1 LPEAQAIGSSI
12 KCGLKRD
19 DSETHTS
26 RISAAGYTS
35 DVAKLAEGAGMSE
48 ARVGLVIEDD
58 QDIRELVRTV
68 LSQAGFEVTV
78 ASSGHE
84 GVMAAKALRPD
95 VITLD
100 LGLPDIDG
108 FEVSRRIREFSDA
121 YIVMLTARADEPDT
135 LIGLESG
142 ADDYLTKPFRPRELR
157 ARIAA
162 MMRRPRTLPDLQ
174 AEGTSAPEKPVDAN
188 TRVGAGSGPGPGNRN
203 GSYSHNGLELSYA
216 SRSVTVDGEEL
227 SLTRTE
233 FELLHALLETGR
245 TVRTKSD
252 LVRRLR
258 DEDYDV
264 GSYISE
270 ADERSVEVHMGNLR
284 KKLGD
289 SPQSPRWLQTVRG
302 VGYRLAPLER

>member
-1 LPEAQAIGSSI
+1 
-12 KCGLKRD
+12 
-19 DSETHTS
+19 
-26 RISAAGYTS
+26 
-35 DVAKLAEGAGMSE
+35 MNE

-58 QDIRELVRTV
+58 QDIRELVRAV
-68 LSQAGFEVTV
+68 LTQAGFDVSV
-78 ASSGHE
+78 AASGTE
-84 GVMAAKALRPD
+84 GVLAARSLNPD

-108 FEVSRRIREFSDA
+108 FEVSRQIREFSDA
-121 YIVMLTARADEPDT
+121 YIVMLTARAEELDT

-162 MMRRPRTLPDLQ
+162 MMRRPR
-174 AEGTSAPEKPVDAN
+174 
-188 TRVGAGSGPGPGNRN
+188 SGPDVVEEASAGEQPAAAGTGHYN
-203 GSYSHNGLELSYA
+203 HNGLDLTYA
-216 SRSVTVDGEEL
+216 SRSVSVDGQEL
-227 SLTRTE
+227 NLTRTE
-233 FELLHALLETGR
+233 FELLYALLEAGR

-289 SPQSPRWLQTVRG
+289 SPQQPRWLQTVRG
-302 VGYRLAPLER
+302 VGYRLAPAER

>member
-1 LPEAQAIGSSI
+1 
-12 KCGLKRD
+12 
-19 DSETHTS
+19 
-26 RISAAGYTS
+26 
-35 DVAKLAEGAGMSE
+35 MSE

-68 LSQAGFEVTV
+68 LTQAGFDVTV
-78 ASSGHE
+78 AGSGAE
-84 GVMAAKALRPD
+84 GVLAAKTLNPD

-108 FEVSRRIREFSDA
+108 FEVSRQIREFSDA
-121 YIVMLTARADEPDT
+121 YIVMLTARAEELDT

-162 MMRRPRTLPDLQ
+162 MMRRPRSSP
-174 AEGTSAPEKPVDAN
+174 EPGESAPVPDRPADAD
-188 TRVGAGSGPGPGNRN
+188 GGIGN
-203 GSYSHNGLELSYA
+203 GHYSHNGLDLSYA
-216 SRSVTVDGEEL
+216 SRSVSVDGQEL
-227 SLTRTE
+227 NLTRTE
-233 FELLHALLETGR
+233 FELLYALLEAGR

-289 SPQSPRWLQTVRG
+289 SPQQPRWLQTVRG
-302 VGYRLAPLER
+302 VGYRLAPVER

>member
-1 LPEAQAIGSSI
+1 
-12 KCGLKRD
+12 
-19 DSETHTS
+19 
-26 RISAAGYTS
+26 
-35 DVAKLAEGAGMSE
+35 MSE

-68 LSQAGFEVTV
+68 LTQAGFEVTV

-84 GVMAAKALRPD
+84 GVLAAKTLNPD

-108 FEVSRRIREFSDA
+108 FEVSRQIREFSDA
-121 YIVMLTARADEPDT
+121 YIVMLTARADELDT

-162 MMRRPRTLPDLQ
+162 MMRRPRSLPDP
-174 AEGTSAPEKPVDAN
+174 AEIPGGDQPVDAE
-188 TRVGAGSGPGPGNRN
+188 TGTGDGT
-203 GSYSHNGLELSYA
+203 YSHNGLDLSYA
-216 SRSVTVDGEEL
+216 SRSVSVDGEEL
-227 SLTRTE
+227 NLTRTE
-233 FELLHALLETGR
+233 FELLYALLEAGR

-289 SPQSPRWLQTVRG
+289 SPQRPRWLQTVRG
-302 VGYRLAPLER
+302 VGYRLAPVER

>member
-1 LPEAQAIGSSI
+1 M
-12 KCGLKRD
+12 
-19 DSETHTS
+19 
-26 RISAAGYTS
+26 S
-35 DVAKLAEGAGMSE
+35 D

-58 QDIRELVRTV
+58 HDIRELVRTV
-68 LSQAGFEVTV
+68 LSQAGFDVSV
-78 ASSGHE
+78 ASSGAE
-84 GVMAAKALRPD
+84 GVLVAKNINPD

-108 FEVSRRIREFSDA
+108 FEVSRQIREFSDA
-121 YIVMLTARADEPDT
+121 YIVMLTARTEELDT

-162 MMRRPRTLPDLQ
+162 MMRRPRSVAD
-174 AEGTSAPEKPVDAN
+174 PVDAPQAELPGDG
-188 TRVGAGSGPGPGNRN
+188 GAAHPERGNF
-203 GSYSHNGLELSYA
+203 SHNGLELSYS
-216 SRSVTVDGEEL
+216 SRTVVVDGTEMN
-227 SLTRTE
+227 LTRTE
-233 FELLHALLETGR
+233 FELLHALLEAGR

-289 SPQSPRWLQTVRG
+289 SPQKPRWLQTVRG
-302 VGYRLAPLER
+302 VGYRLAPGEQ

>member
-1 LPEAQAIGSSI
+1 M
-12 KCGLKRD
+12 
-19 DSETHTS
+19 
-26 RISAAGYTS
+26 S
-35 DVAKLAEGAGMSE
+35 D

-58 QDIRELVRTV
+58 HDIRELVRTV
-68 LSQAGFEVTV
+68 LTQAGFDVTV
-78 ASSGHE
+78 ASSGAE
-84 GVMAAKALRPD
+84 GVLVAKNINPD

-108 FEVSRRIREFSDA
+108 FEVSRQIREFSDA
-121 YIVMLTARADEPDT
+121 YIVMLTARTEELDT

-157 ARIAA
+157 ARVAA
-162 MMRRPRTLPDLQ
+162 MMRRPRSASEPADAP
-174 AEGTSAPEKPVDAN
+174 AEAPAESNGHPE
-188 TRVGAGSGPGPGNRN
+188 RGNF
-203 GSYSHNGLELSYA
+203 SHNGLELSYA
-216 SRSVTVDGEEL
+216 SRTVLVDGREMN
-227 SLTRTE
+227 LTRTE
-233 FELLHALLETGR
+233 FELLHALLEAGR

-289 SPQSPRWLQTVRG
+289 SPQQPRWLQTVRG
-302 VGYRLAPLER
+302 VGYRLAPSAH

>member
-1 LPEAQAIGSSI
+1 M
-12 KCGLKRD
+12 
-19 DSETHTS
+19 
-26 RISAAGYTS
+26 S
-35 DVAKLAEGAGMSE
+35 D

-58 QDIRELVRTV
+58 HDIRELVRTV
-68 LSQAGFEVTV
+68 LTQAGFDVTV
-78 ASSGHE
+78 ASSGAE
-84 GVMAAKALRPD
+84 GVLVAKNINPD

-108 FEVSRRIREFSDA
+108 FEVSRQIREFSDA
-121 YIVMLTARADEPDT
+121 YIVMLTARTEELDT

-157 ARIAA
+157 ARVAA
-162 MMRRPRTLPDLQ
+162 MMRRPR
-174 AEGTSAPEKPVDAN
+174 SAPEPADAPAEVPAESN
-188 TRVGAGSGPGPGNRN
+188 GQPERGNF
-203 GSYSHNGLELSYA
+203 SHNGLELSYA
-216 SRSVTVDGEEL
+216 SRTVLVDGREMN
-227 SLTRTE
+227 LTRTE
-233 FELLHALLETGR
+233 FELLHALLEAGR

-289 SPQSPRWLQTVRG
+289 SPQQPRWLQTVRG
-302 VGYRLAPLER
+302 VGYRLAPSVH

>member
-1 LPEAQAIGSSI
+1 M
-12 KCGLKRD
+12 
-19 DSETHTS
+19 
-26 RISAAGYTS
+26 S
-35 DVAKLAEGAGMSE
+35 D

-58 QDIRELVRTV
+58 HDIRELVRTV
-68 LSQAGFEVTV
+68 LSQAGFDVSV
-78 ASSGHE
+78 ASSGAE
-84 GVMAAKALRPD
+84 GVLVAKTLNPD

-108 FEVSRRIREFSDA
+108 FEVSRQIREFSDA
-121 YIVMLTARADEPDT
+121 YIVMLTARTEELDT

-162 MMRRPRTLPDLQ
+162 MMRRPRSVADPAD
-174 AEGTSAPEKPVDAN
+174 AMPGDPAADGGAVHPE
-188 TRVGAGSGPGPGNRN
+188 RGNF
-203 GSYSHNGLELSYA
+203 SHNGLELSYA
-216 SRSVTVDGEEL
+216 SRTVVVDGKEMN
-227 SLTRTE
+227 LTRTE
-233 FELLHALLETGR
+233 FELLHALLEAGR

-264 GSYISE
+264 GGYISE

-289 SPQSPRWLQTVRG
+289 SPQKPRWLQTVRG
-302 VGYRLAPLER
+302 VGYRLAPGEH

>member
-1 LPEAQAIGSSI
+1 
-12 KCGLKRD
+12 
-19 DSETHTS
+19 
-26 RISAAGYTS
+26 
-35 DVAKLAEGAGMSE
+35 MSE

-58 QDIRELVRTV
+58 HDIRELVRTV
-68 LSQAGFEVTV
+68 LTQAGFEVTV
-78 ASSGHE
+78 ASGGAE
-84 GVMAAKALRPD
+84 GVLMAKSLNPD

-108 FEVSRRIREFSDA
+108 FEVSRQVREFSDA
-121 YIVMLTARADEPDT
+121 YIVMLTARAEELDT

-157 ARIAA
+157 ARVAA
-162 MMRRPRTLPDLQ
+162 MMRRPRSVPDPDQ
-174 AEGTSAPEKPVDAN
+174 VAVDASPDSADHPE
-188 TRVGAGSGPGPGNRN
+188 RGNF
-203 GSYSHNGLELSYA
+203 SHNGLELSYA
-216 SRSVTVDGEEL
+216 SRTVAVDGKEMN
-227 SLTRTE
+227 LTRTE
-233 FELLHALLETGR
+233 FELLYALLEAGR

-289 SPQSPRWLQTVRG
+289 SPQQPRWLQTVRG
-302 VGYRLAPLER
+302 VGYRLAPGQH

>member
-1 LPEAQAIGSSI
+1 M
-12 KCGLKRD
+12 
-19 DSETHTS
+19 
-26 RISAAGYTS
+26 S
-35 DVAKLAEGAGMSE
+35 D

-58 QDIRELVRTV
+58 HDIRELVRTV
-68 LSQAGFEVTV
+68 LTQAGFDVTV
-78 ASSGHE
+78 ASSGAE
-84 GVMAAKALRPD
+84 GVLTAKTLNPD

-108 FEVSRRIREFSDA
+108 FEVSRQIREFSDA
-121 YIVMLTARADEPDT
+121 YIVMLTARTEELDT

-162 MMRRPRTLPDLQ
+162 MMRRPRSGSESAEASGVEGSADAAAHPD
-174 AEGTSAPEKPVDAN
+174 
-188 TRVGAGSGPGPGNRN
+188 RGN
-203 GSYSHNGLELSYA
+203 YSHNGLELSYA
-216 SRSVTVDGEEL
+216 SRTVTVDGTEMN
-227 SLTRTE
+227 LTRTE
-233 FELLHALLETGR
+233 FELLHALLEAGR
-245 TVRTKSD
+245 TVRTKAD

-264 GSYISE
+264 GGYISE

-289 SPQSPRWLQTVRG
+289 SPQKPRWLQTVRG
-302 VGYRLAPLER
+302 VGYRLAPSEH

>member
-1 LPEAQAIGSSI
+1 M
-12 KCGLKRD
+12 
-19 DSETHTS
+19 
-26 RISAAGYTS
+26 S
-35 DVAKLAEGAGMSE
+35 D

-68 LSQAGFEVTV
+68 LSQAGFDVTV
-78 ASSGHE
+78 ASSGAE
-84 GVMAAKALRPD
+84 GVLIAKNLNPD

-108 FEVSRRIREFSDA
+108 FEVSRQIREFSDA
-121 YIVMLTARADEPDT
+121 YIVMLTARTEELDT

-162 MMRRPRTLPDLQ
+162 MMRRPR
-174 AEGTSAPEKPVDAN
+174 SAPEAADTLPAEAAADAN
-188 TRVGAGSGPGPGNRN
+188 ERSEHGNF
-203 GSYSHNGLELSYA
+203 SHNGLELSYA
-216 SRSVTVDGEEL
+216 SRTVVVDGKEMN
-227 SLTRTE
+227 LTRTE
-233 FELLHALLETGR
+233 FELLHALLEAGR
-245 TVRTKSD
+245 TVRTKAD

-289 SPQSPRWLQTVRG
+289 SPQQPRWLQTVRG
-302 VGYRLAPLER
+302 VGYRLAPEGA

>member
-1 LPEAQAIGSSI
+1 M
-12 KCGLKRD
+12 
-19 DSETHTS
+19 
-26 RISAAGYTS
+26 S
-35 DVAKLAEGAGMSE
+35 D

-58 QDIRELVRTV
+58 HDIRELVRTV
-68 LSQAGFEVTV
+68 LSQAGFDVSV
-78 ASSGHE
+78 ASSGAE
-84 GVMAAKALRPD
+84 GVLVAKTLNPD

-108 FEVSRRIREFSDA
+108 FEVSRQIREFSDA
-121 YIVMLTARADEPDT
+121 YIVMLTARTEELDT

-162 MMRRPRTLPDLQ
+162 MMRRPRSVADPTD
-174 AEGTSAPEKPVDAN
+174 AMSGDAAADGGAAHPE
-188 TRVGAGSGPGPGNRN
+188 RGNF
-203 GSYSHNGLELSYA
+203 SHNGLELSYA
-216 SRSVTVDGEEL
+216 SRTVVVDGKEMN
-227 SLTRTE
+227 LTRTE
-233 FELLHALLETGR
+233 FELLHALLEAGR

-289 SPQSPRWLQTVRG
+289 SPQKPRWLQTVRG
-302 VGYRLAPLER
+302 VGYRLAPGEH

>member
-1 LPEAQAIGSSI
+1 MG
-12 KCGLKRD
+12 D
-19 DSETHTS
+19 
-26 RISAAGYTS
+26 
-35 DVAKLAEGAGMSE
+35 

-68 LSQAGFEVTV
+68 LTQAGFEVTV
-78 ASSGHE
+78 AASGSE
-84 GVMAAKALRPD
+84 GVAAARRLSPD

-108 FEVSRRIREFSDA
+108 FEVARQIREFSDA
-121 YIVMLTARADEPDT
+121 YIVMLTARAEELDT

-157 ARIAA
+157 ARVAA
-162 MMRRPRTLPDLQ
+162 MMRRPRAATTVP
-174 AEGTSAPEKPVDAN
+174 AGAVPA
-188 TRVGAGSGPGPGNRN
+188 GAGAAVGLSASGARTSGTGVATTGVTDPAHTAGNGERH
-203 GSYSHNGLELSYA
+203 YSHNGLELSYA
-216 SRSVTVDGEEL
+216 SRTVTVDGEEMH
-227 SLTRTE
+227 LTRTE
-233 FELLHALLETGR
+233 FELLHAILEAGR
-245 TVRTKSD
+245 TVRTKAD

-258 DEDYDV
+258 EEDYDV

-289 SPQSPRWLQTVRG
+289 SVQHPRWLQTVRG
-302 VGYRLAPLER
+302 VGYRLAPGGPPGEH

>member
-1 LPEAQAIGSSI
+1 M
-12 KCGLKRD
+12 
-19 DSETHTS
+19 
-26 RISAAGYTS
+26 S
-35 DVAKLAEGAGMSE
+35 D

-58 QDIRELVRTV
+58 HDIRELVRTV
-68 LSQAGFEVTV
+68 LTQAGFDVTV
-78 ASSGHE
+78 ASSGAE
-84 GVMAAKALRPD
+84 GVLVAKTISPD

-108 FEVSRRIREFSDA
+108 FEVSRQIREFSDA
-121 YIVMLTARADEPDT
+121 YIVMLTARTEELDT

-157 ARIAA
+157 ARVAA
-162 MMRRPRTLPDLQ
+162 MMRRPRSASEPADTPADIP
-174 AEGTSAPEKPVDAN
+174 AESGSHPE
-188 TRVGAGSGPGPGNRN
+188 RGN
-203 GSYSHNGLELSYA
+203 YSHNGLELSYA
-216 SRSVTVDGEEL
+216 SRTVLVDGTEMN
-227 SLTRTE
+227 LTRTE
-233 FELLHALLETGR
+233 FELLHALLEAGR

-289 SPQSPRWLQTVRG
+289 SPQQPRWLQTVRG
-302 VGYRLAPLER
+302 VGYRLAPIAH

>member
-1 LPEAQAIGSSI
+1 MN
-12 KCGLKRD
+12 D
-19 DSETHTS
+19 
-26 RISAAGYTS
+26 
-35 DVAKLAEGAGMSE
+35 

-58 QDIRELVRTV
+58 QDIRELVRAV
-68 LSQAGFEVTV
+68 LTQAGFDVSV
-78 ASSGHE
+78 AASGTE
-84 GVMAAKALRPD
+84 GVLAARSLNPD

-108 FEVSRRIREFSDA
+108 FEVSRQIREFSDA
-121 YIVMLTARADEPDT
+121 YIVMLTARAEELDT

-162 MMRRPRTLPDLQ
+162 MMRRPRTAPDPVEEALA
-174 AEGTSAPEKPVDAN
+174 AERQGEPGT
-188 TRVGAGSGPGPGNRN
+188 GH
-203 GSYSHNGLELSYA
+203 YSHNGLDLTYA

-227 SLTRTE
+227 NLTRTE
-233 FELLHALLETGR
+233 FELLYALLEAGR

-289 SPQSPRWLQTVRG
+289 SPQHPRWLQTVRG
-302 VGYRLAPLER
+302 VGYRLAPADR

>member
-1 LPEAQAIGSSI
+1 M
-12 KCGLKRD
+12 
-19 DSETHTS
+19 
-26 RISAAGYTS
+26 S
-35 DVAKLAEGAGMSE
+35 D

-58 QDIRELVRTV
+58 HDIRELVRTV
-68 LSQAGFEVTV
+68 LTQAGFDVTV
-78 ASSGHE
+78 ASSGAE
-84 GVMAAKALRPD
+84 GVLTAKTLNPD

-108 FEVSRRIREFSDA
+108 FEVSRQIREFSDA
-121 YIVMLTARADEPDT
+121 YIVMLTARTEELDT

-162 MMRRPRTLPDLQ
+162 MMRRPRSVPDPAEVSGIEASTDGQ
-174 AEGTSAPEKPVDAN
+174 AHPE
-188 TRVGAGSGPGPGNRN
+188 RGN
-203 GSYSHNGLELSYA
+203 YSHNGLELSYA
-216 SRSVTVDGEEL
+216 SRTVTVDGAEMN
-227 SLTRTE
+227 LTRTE
-233 FELLHALLETGR
+233 FELLHALLEAGR

-264 GSYISE
+264 GGYISE

-289 SPQSPRWLQTVRG
+289 SPQKPRWLQTVRG
-302 VGYRLAPLER
+302 VGYRLAPGEH

>member
-1 LPEAQAIGSSI
+1 
-12 KCGLKRD
+12 
-19 DSETHTS
+19 
-26 RISAAGYTS
+26 
-35 DVAKLAEGAGMSE
+35 MSE

-58 QDIRELVRTV
+58 HDIRELVRTV
-68 LSQAGFEVTV
+68 LTQAGFDVTV
-78 ASSGHE
+78 ASGGAE
-84 GVMAAKALRPD
+84 GVLMAKSLNPD

-108 FEVSRRIREFSDA
+108 FEVSRQIREFSDA
-121 YIVMLTARADEPDT
+121 YIVMLTARTEELDT

-157 ARIAA
+157 ARVAA
-162 MMRRPRTLPDLQ
+162 MMRRPRSVPEPGEVLEDP
-174 AEGTSAPEKPVDAN
+174 SADGAAHPE
-188 TRVGAGSGPGPGNRN
+188 RGNF
-203 GSYSHNGLELSYA
+203 SHNGLELSYA
-216 SRSVTVDGEEL
+216 SRTVTVDGREMN
-227 SLTRTE
+227 LTRTE
-233 FELLHALLETGR
+233 FELLYALLEAGR

-289 SPQSPRWLQTVRG
+289 SPQRPRWLQTVRG
-302 VGYRLAPLER
+302 VGYRLAPGQH

>member
-1 LPEAQAIGSSI
+1 M
-12 KCGLKRD
+12 
-19 DSETHTS
+19 
-26 RISAAGYTS
+26 S
-35 DVAKLAEGAGMSE
+35 D

-58 QDIRELVRTV
+58 HDIRELVRTV
-68 LSQAGFEVTV
+68 LTQAGFDVTV
-78 ASSGHE
+78 ASSGAE
-84 GVMAAKALRPD
+84 GVLTAKTLNPD

-108 FEVSRRIREFSDA
+108 FEVSRQIREFSDA
-121 YIVMLTARADEPDT
+121 YIVMLTARTEELDT

-162 MMRRPRTLPDLQ
+162 MMRRPRSVPES
-174 AEGTSAPEKPVDAN
+174 AEAAGVEASADAAAHPE
-188 TRVGAGSGPGPGNRN
+188 RGN
-203 GSYSHNGLELSYA
+203 YSHNGLELSYA
-216 SRSVTVDGEEL
+216 SRTVTVDGTEMN
-227 SLTRTE
+227 LTRTE
-233 FELLHALLETGR
+233 FELLHALLEAGR
-245 TVRTKSD
+245 TVRTKAD

-264 GSYISE
+264 GGYISE

-289 SPQSPRWLQTVRG
+289 SPQKPRWLQTVRG
-302 VGYRLAPLER
+302 VGYRLAPAEH

>member
-1 LPEAQAIGSSI
+1 M
-12 KCGLKRD
+12 
-19 DSETHTS
+19 
-26 RISAAGYTS
+26 S
-35 DVAKLAEGAGMSE
+35 D

-58 QDIRELVRTV
+58 HDIRELVRTV

-78 ASSGHE
+78 ASSGAE
-84 GVMAAKALRPD
+84 GVLIAKTLSPD

-108 FEVSRRIREFSDA
+108 FEVSRQIREFSDA
-121 YIVMLTARADEPDT
+121 YIVMLTARTEELDT

-162 MMRRPRTLPDLQ
+162 MMRRPRSVADAADAL
-174 AEGTSAPEKPVDAN
+174 SADNSADGGAHPE
-188 TRVGAGSGPGPGNRN
+188 RGNF
-203 GSYSHNGLELSYA
+203 SHNGLELSYS
-216 SRSVTVDGEEL
+216 SRTVVVDGKEMN
-227 SLTRTE
+227 LTRTE
-233 FELLHALLETGR
+233 FELLHALLEAGR

-289 SPQSPRWLQTVRG
+289 SPQKPRWLQTVRG
-302 VGYRLAPLER
+302 VGYRLAPEAH

>member
-1 LPEAQAIGSSI
+1 M
-12 KCGLKRD
+12 
-19 DSETHTS
+19 
-26 RISAAGYTS
+26 S
-35 DVAKLAEGAGMSE
+35 D

-58 QDIRELVRTV
+58 HDIRELVRTV
-68 LSQAGFEVTV
+68 LTQAGFDVTV
-78 ASSGHE
+78 ASTGAE
-84 GVMAAKALRPD
+84 GVLIAKTLSPD

-108 FEVSRRIREFSDA
+108 FEVSRQIREFSNA
-121 YIVMLTARADEPDT
+121 YIVMLTARTEELDT

-157 ARIAA
+157 ARVAA
-162 MMRRPRTLPDLQ
+162 MMRRPRTA
-174 AEGTSAPEKPVDAN
+174 AEATETAAPAASAN
-188 TRVGAGSGPGPGNRN
+188 GNGKHERGN
-203 GSYSHNGLELSYA
+203 FSHNGLDLSYS
-216 SRSVTVDGEEL
+216 SRTVTVDGEEMN
-227 SLTRTE
+227 LTRTE
-233 FELLHALLETGR
+233 FELLHALLEAGR

-270 ADERSVEVHMGNLR
+270 SDERSVEVHMGNLR

-302 VGYRLAPLER
+302 VGYRLAPGGH

>member
-1 LPEAQAIGSSI
+1 
-12 KCGLKRD
+12 
-19 DSETHTS
+19 
-26 RISAAGYTS
+26 
-35 DVAKLAEGAGMSE
+35 MSE

-68 LSQAGFEVTV
+68 LTQAGFDVTV
-78 ASSGHE
+78 AGSGAE
-84 GVMAAKALRPD
+84 GVKVARTLNPD

-108 FEVSRRIREFSDA
+108 FEVSRQIREFSDA
-121 YIVMLTARADEPDT
+121 YIVMLTARAEELDT

-162 MMRRPRTLPDLQ
+162 MMRRPRSVPDQ
-174 AEGTSAPEKPVDAN
+174 WEGAPGSERPAD
-188 TRVGAGSGPGPGNRN
+188 AGSGN
-203 GSYSHNGLELSYA
+203 GHYSHNGLDLSYA
-216 SRSVTVDGEEL
+216 SRSVSVDGQEL
-227 SLTRTE
+227 NLTRTE
-233 FELLHALLETGR
+233 FELLYALLEAGR

-289 SPQSPRWLQTVRG
+289 SPQQPRWLQTVRG
-302 VGYRLAPLER
+302 VGYRLAPAER

>member
-1 LPEAQAIGSSI
+1 M
-12 KCGLKRD
+12 
-19 DSETHTS
+19 HTS

-35 DVAKLAEGAGMSE
+35 HVTKLAEGAGMSE

-68 LSQAGFEVTV
+68 LTQAGFDVTV
-78 ASSGHE
+78 AGSGTE
-84 GVMAAKALRPD
+84 GVLAAKSLNPD

-108 FEVSRRIREFSDA
+108 FEVSRQIREFSDA
-121 YIVMLTARADEPDT
+121 YIVMLTARTEELDT

-162 MMRRPRTLPDLQ
+162 MMRRPRALPEP
-174 AEGTSAPEKPVDAN
+174 AESGPVSDPPVDA
-188 TRVGAGSGPGPGNRN
+188 RKGSEDGH
-203 GSYSHNGLELSYA
+203 YSHNGLELSYA
-216 SRSVTVDGEEL
+216 SRSVTVDGQEL
-227 SLTRTE
+227 NLTRTE
-233 FELLHALLETGR
+233 FELLYALLEAGR

-289 SPQSPRWLQTVRG
+289 SPQRPRWLQTVRG
-302 VGYRLAPLER
+302 VGYRLAPVER

>member
-1 LPEAQAIGSSI
+1 
-12 KCGLKRD
+12 
-19 DSETHTS
+19 
-26 RISAAGYTS
+26 
-35 DVAKLAEGAGMSE
+35 M
-48 ARVGLVIEDD
+48 GLVIEDD
-58 QDIRELVRTV
+58 HDIRELVRTV
-68 LSQAGFEVTV
+68 LTQAGFDVTV
-78 ASSGHE
+78 ASGGAE
-84 GVMAAKALRPD
+84 GVLVAKSLNPD

-108 FEVSRRIREFSDA
+108 FEVSRQIREFSDA
-121 YIVMLTARADEPDT
+121 YIVMLTARTEELDT

-157 ARIAA
+157 ARVAA
-162 MMRRPRTLPDLQ
+162 MMRRPRSVPDPQ
-174 AEGTSAPEKPVDAN
+174 GVSVDASAESAAHPE
-188 TRVGAGSGPGPGNRN
+188 RGNF
-203 GSYSHNGLELSYA
+203 SHNGLELSYA
-216 SRSVTVDGEEL
+216 SRTVTVDGKEMN
-227 SLTRTE
+227 LTRTE
-233 FELLHALLETGR
+233 FELLYALLEAGR

-289 SPQSPRWLQTVRG
+289 SPQQPRWLQTVRG
-302 VGYRLAPLER
+302 VGYRLAPGQH

>member
-1 LPEAQAIGSSI
+1 M
-12 KCGLKRD
+12 
-19 DSETHTS
+19 
-26 RISAAGYTS
+26 S
-35 DVAKLAEGAGMSE
+35 D

-58 QDIRELVRTV
+58 HDIRELVRTV
-68 LSQAGFEVTV
+68 LSQAGFEVSV
-78 ASSGHE
+78 ASSGAE
-84 GVMAAKALRPD
+84 GVLIAKTLSPD

-108 FEVSRRIREFSDA
+108 FEVSRQIREFSDA
-121 YIVMLTARADEPDT
+121 YIVMLTARTEELDT

-162 MMRRPRTLPDLQ
+162 MMRRPRSVADAADGPAADNSSDGG
-174 AEGTSAPEKPVDAN
+174 AHPE
-188 TRVGAGSGPGPGNRN
+188 RGNFN
-203 GSYSHNGLELSYA
+203 HNGLELSYS
-216 SRSVTVDGEEL
+216 SRTVVVDGNEMN
-227 SLTRTE
+227 LTRTE
-233 FELLHALLETGR
+233 FELLHALLEAGR

-289 SPQSPRWLQTVRG
+289 SPQKPRWLQTVRG
-302 VGYRLAPLER
+302 VGYRLAPEAH

>member
-1 LPEAQAIGSSI
+1 
-12 KCGLKRD
+12 
-19 DSETHTS
+19 
-26 RISAAGYTS
+26 
-35 DVAKLAEGAGMSE
+35 MSE

-68 LSQAGFEVTV
+68 LTQAGFDVTV
-78 ASSGHE
+78 AGSGAE
-84 GVMAAKALRPD
+84 GVLAAKTLNPD

-108 FEVSRRIREFSDA
+108 FEVSRQIREFSDA
-121 YIVMLTARADEPDT
+121 YIVMLTARAEELDT

-162 MMRRPRTLPDLQ
+162 MMRRPRSLPDPG
-174 AEGTSAPEKPVDAN
+174 EDAPASDRPADAD
-188 TRVGAGSGPGPGNRN
+188 GGSGN
-203 GSYSHNGLELSYA
+203 GHYSHNGLDLSYA
-216 SRSVTVDGEEL
+216 SRSVSVDGQEL
-227 SLTRTE
+227 NLTRTE
-233 FELLHALLETGR
+233 FELLYALLEAGR

-289 SPQSPRWLQTVRG
+289 SPQQPRWLQTVRG
-302 VGYRLAPLER
+302 VGYRLAPVER

>member
-1 LPEAQAIGSSI
+1 M
-12 KCGLKRD
+12 
-19 DSETHTS
+19 
-26 RISAAGYTS
+26 S
-35 DVAKLAEGAGMSE
+35 DP
-48 ARVGLVIEDD
+48 RVGLVIEDD

-68 LSQAGFEVTV
+68 LTQAGFDVTV
-78 ASSGHE
+78 AGSGAE
-84 GVMAAKALRPD
+84 GVLAAKTLNPD

-108 FEVSRRIREFSDA
+108 FEVSRQIREFSDA
-121 YIVMLTARADEPDT
+121 YIVMLTARTDELDT

-157 ARIAA
+157 ARVAA
-162 MMRRPRTLPDLQ
+162 MMRRPRAASEPADAAGATEAVNG
-174 AEGTSAPEKPVDAN
+174 AEPAAN
-188 TRVGAGSGPGPGNRN
+188 GRGN
-203 GSYSHNGLELSYA
+203 YTHNGLDLSYA
-216 SRSVTVDGEEL
+216 SRSVTVDGAEL
-227 SLTRTE
+227 NLTRTE
-233 FELLHALLETGR
+233 FELLYALLEAGR

-264 GSYISE
+264 GGYISE

-289 SPQSPRWLQTVRG
+289 SPQRPRWLQTVRG
-302 VGYRLAPLER
+302 VGYRLAPVER

>member
-1 LPEAQAIGSSI
+1 
-12 KCGLKRD
+12 
-19 DSETHTS
+19 
-26 RISAAGYTS
+26 
-35 DVAKLAEGAGMSE
+35 MSE

-58 QDIRELVRTV
+58 HDIRELVRTV
-68 LSQAGFEVTV
+68 LTQAGFDVTV
-78 ASSGHE
+78 ASGGAE
-84 GVMAAKALRPD
+84 GVLMAKSLNPD

-108 FEVSRRIREFSDA
+108 FEVSRQIREFSDA
-121 YIVMLTARADEPDT
+121 YIVMLTARTEELDT

-157 ARIAA
+157 ARVAA
-162 MMRRPRTLPDLQ
+162 MMRRPRSVPDPGEV
-174 AEGTSAPEKPVDAN
+174 AVDASAESSAHPE
-188 TRVGAGSGPGPGNRN
+188 RGNFN
-203 GSYSHNGLELSYA
+203 HNGLELSYA
-216 SRSVTVDGEEL
+216 SRTVTVDGKEMN
-227 SLTRTE
+227 LTRTE
-233 FELLHALLETGR
+233 FELLYALLEAGR

-289 SPQSPRWLQTVRG
+289 SPQQPRWLQTVRG
-302 VGYRLAPLER
+302 VGYRLAPGQH

>member
-1 LPEAQAIGSSI
+1 
-12 KCGLKRD
+12 
-19 DSETHTS
+19 
-26 RISAAGYTS
+26 
-35 DVAKLAEGAGMSE
+35 MSE

-68 LSQAGFEVTV
+68 LTQAGFEVTV

-84 GVMAAKALRPD
+84 GVLAAKTLNPD

-108 FEVSRRIREFSDA
+108 FEVSRQIREFSDA
-121 YIVMLTARADEPDT
+121 YIVMLTARADELDT

-162 MMRRPRTLPDLQ
+162 MMRRPRSLPDQ
-174 AEGTSAPEKPVDAN
+174 ADSVPGTDQPVDAAA
-188 TRVGAGSGPGPGNRN
+188 TATGDGT
-203 GSYSHNGLELSYA
+203 YSHNGLDLSYA
-216 SRSVTVDGEEL
+216 SRSVTVDGSEL
-227 SLTRTE
+227 NLTRTE
-233 FELLHALLETGR
+233 FELLYALLEAGR

-289 SPQSPRWLQTVRG
+289 SPQRPRWLQTVRG
-302 VGYRLAPLER
+302 VGYRLAPAER